1 MFRSAI
7 RRLLAIDDP
16 PERTALAFS
25 IGVFI
30 AFSPLLGLH
39 TILATAIAF
48 AFRFN
53 KIAIYAG
60 TFVNNPFLTLVPI
73 ILLSYAVGAL
83 VLGRPLSL
91 PAESV
96 ELLKNPHLFTG
107 DWWGRL
113 FGSSGGVLLSFA
125 IGGTVLSIVCSLAAY
140 PLTLRFLRARQR
152 IRERAGALDVA
163 VEEKKDSRNPHAG
176 LSKPE

>member
-1 MFRSAI
+1 MFRATV

-30 AFSPLLGLH
+30 AFSPFLGLH
-39 TILATAIAF
+39 TIAATALAF

-73 ILLSYAVGAL
+73 ILASYAVGAIL
-83 VLGRPLSL
+83 MGRPLGLPPESL
-91 PAESV
+91 
-96 ELLKNPHLFTG
+96 ELLQSPHLLTG
-107 DWWGRL
+107 EWWGKL
-113 FGSSGGVLLSFA
+113 FRSGGNVLVPFF
-125 IGGTVLSIVCSLAAY
+125 IGGMVLSVVCSIIAY
-140 PLTLRFLRARQR
+140 PLTLRFLRARKRRSQEAEDR
-152 IRERAGALDVA
+152 RQET
-163 VEEKKDSRNPHAG
+163 EEKKIC
-176 LSKPE
+176 